1 MAGPRSCVAEH
12 FYHHHNPFLEVSTNH
27 SCQTCYEAHSR
38 NGNLIRH
45 GTRRTPNENERTRW
59 ARPSHG
65 NCRNVTLR
73 VLPRDLPTP
82 QPLPTQRR
90 GFQYRHRR
98 LSMIVISTWPGS
110 ISLLVNL
117 LFPTLTQ
124 STTPIGTLTS
134 QHTRSSIDL
143 SGQSSTR
150 YPANGFSKLRKKRL
164 AC

>member
-27 SCQTCYEAHSR
+27 SCQTCYAAHSR

-82 QPLPTQRR
+82 
-90 GFQYRHRR
+90 
-98 LSMIVISTWPGS
+98 
-110 ISLLVNL
+110 
-117 LFPTLTQ
+117 
-124 STTPIGTLTS
+124 STTTDSTAGLPVPP
-134 QHTRSSIDL
+134 SSPFHDRHLHVAWKYLITCQFTISNAHAVYDADRHAYL
-143 SGQSSTR
+143 PAHKVIHQS
-150 YPANGFSKLRKKRL
+150 LR
-164 AC
+164 AIFD